1 MPPWKEYT
9 FFVYILASR
18 SRQLYIGFTNG
29 LHVRVKQHREHRP
42 DTYTARYNIDRLVY
56 YEVFQYVNTA
66 IAREKELKDWN
77 RAKKIA
83 LIESIN
89 PTWEDLSL
97 RWDVA
102 TPENRSLRDDK
113 QKSDTSLVSLFVIP

>member
-1 MPPWKEYT
+1 MPSEDYT
-9 FFVYILASR
+9 FFVYIAASR
-18 SRQLYIGFTNG
+18 SRQLYVGFTNG
-29 LHVRVKQHREHRP
+29 LHSRIKQHREHRP
-42 DTYTARYNIDRLVY
+42 GTYTARYNIDRLVY
-56 YEVFQYVNTA
+56 YEMFQYVNLA

-97 RWDVA
+97 RWEPVP
-102 TPENRSLRDDK
+102 PEK
-113 QKSDTSLVSLFVIP
+113 QIPAG

>member
-18 SRQLYIGFTNG
+18 SRQLYVGFTNG
-29 LHVRVKQHREHRP
+29 LHSRVQQHREHRP
-42 DTYTARYNIDRLVY
+42 GTYTARYNIDRLVY

-77 RAKKIA
+77 REKKIA
-83 LIESIN
+83 LIETIN

-97 RWDVA
+97 RWDVVM
-102 TPENRSLRDDK
+102 PDK
-113 QKSDTSLVSLFVIP
+113 QIPTG

>member
-1 MPPWKEYT
+1 MFPRKEYD
-9 FFVYILASR
+9 FFVYIVASR
-18 SRQLYIGFTNG
+18 SRDLYVGITSG

-42 DTYTARYNIDRLVY
+42 GTYTARYRIDRLVY
-56 YEVFQYVNTA
+56 YEHFEYILNA

-77 RAKKIA
+77 RSKKVA

-97 RWDVA
+97 KWDA
-102 TPENRSLRDDK
+102 MPPEK
-113 QKSDTSLVSLFVIP
+113 QIPTG

>member
-1 MPPWKEYT
+1 MPPWKEYD
-9 FFVYILASR
+9 FFVYIAASR
-18 SRQLYIGFTNG
+18 SRQLYVGFTNS
-29 LHVRVKQHREHRP
+29 LHVRIKQHREHRP
-42 DTYTARYNIDRLVY
+42 GTYTARYNIDRLVY

-77 RAKKIA
+77 RERKSA

-97 RWDVA
+97 RWDIV
-102 TPENRSLRDDK
+102 PSEK
-113 QKSDTSLVSLFVIP
+113 QIPTR